1 MRPTSPVA
9 PPPTVLESVAPSD
22 GVLRFFEGHVGPHCA
37 LSNQNVGSS
46 TWRFVLLACCR
57 RGIASERARGVT
69 GWTFSSDV
77 WSAESAVML
86 CKAAIMLDL
95 DTYRALQGVRDPDEA
110 KWLGRRVGRRCGK
123 WDETKWVDSRGTVAQ
138 SVVDQKL
145 TSDVGAT
152 AVLLGTGELI
162 LAETNPNDKVWGVGM
177 SAKDPRVGTPSSW
190 PVGTQN
196 LLGRCLMVARSRL
209 RSSCRSARVTTS
221 SGSRK
226 SRLSATAPEAY
237 GSYYDGIDAEGS
249 RTGTYLFVGRH
260 FGVSVVR
267 GRGLHDQ
274 AQ

>member
-1 MRPTSPVA
+1 M
-9 PPPTVLESVAPSD
+9 
-22 GVLRFFEGHVGPHCA
+22 
-37 LSNQNVGSS
+37 
-46 TWRFVLLACCR
+46 
-57 RGIASERARGVT
+57 
-69 GWTFSSDV
+69 
-77 WSAESAVML
+77 
-86 CKAAIMLDL
+86 
-95 DTYRALQGVRDPDEA
+95 
-110 KWLGRRVGRRCGK
+110 GRRCGK

-274 AQ
+274 VCTCVRMDKYYGGMGLAGICTWSVHRPAVVAQPANHALLQAMDRRRPPAMVAWRSFSLRTPSVTRMEVVKY